1 MLDGRNLA
9 QPRVSIVLP
18 TLNEARN
25 LEVLLPDLSEG
36 YEVVL
41 VDGGSTD
48 GTIDVA
54 RDLIPDVK
62 VLQQT
67 RRGKGNALV
76 CGMHAA
82 TGDIVVT
89 LDAGGSRIR
98 ARSRRSSR
106 HSSMEPTSPR
116 APATFRAAAAMT

>member
-1 MLDGRNLA
+1 MRGGRNLA

-54 RDLIPDVK
+54 R
-62 VLQQT
+62 
-67 RRGKGNALV
+67 RR
-76 CGMHAA
+76 H
-82 TGDIVVT
+82 
-89 LDAGGSRIR
+89 GSER
-98 ARSRRSSR
+98 
-106 HSSMEPTSPR
+106 
-116 APATFRAAAAMT
+116 